1 MDALKEKAKR
11 MKFQLDLPE
20 DENQISEIIVV
31 AGYVD
36 NIYLLKA
43 AKSSC
48 KWFSDGGEEK

>member
-20 DENQISEIIVV
+20 DENQISEIVVV

-36 NIYLLKA
+36 NIHVLKA